1 MASVMNPLPMIA
13 NPVGTIMNNLPPF
26 PLWLF
31 KLLSTFPVTGF
42 LGVDHMAIGSPFTG
56 FTKLFLNIFTLGSWY
71 FYDII
76 QVYNTENLRDKG
88 LNIPFLEWGNIGAG
102 RIDDTKSKDL
112 TKSSKSWLY
121 LLITLLFGLAY
132 YITTFFLSKKSD
144 TLSIALRFASS
155 LFMFIFIGLALF
167 TAFSFSSPSMNL
179 FRIPTYQNPN
189 QALGSLYSTT
199 NMLPNRQSS
208 SAVGRILGTPT
219 GSMYGGG
226 GGGGEGGALDLNDL
240 RIAAASIMEGQDGG
254 GSNDHIYL
262 GTLLLL
268 LPISGFITY
277 TLRKNKMSKK
287 NEVSNESN

>member
-1 MASVMNPLPMIA
+1 MASMNPVSMMA

-31 KLLSTFPVTGF
+31 KLLSTFPVTGI

-56 FTKLFLNIFTLGSWY
+56 FAKLFLNIFTLGSWY
-71 FYDII
+71 FYDIV

-102 RIDDTKSKDL
+102 RIDDTKSKEL

-121 LLITLLFGLAY
+121 LLITLLFGAAY
-132 YITTFFLSKKSD
+132 YITTFFITKKTD
-144 TLSIALRFASS
+144 TLSTALRFASS
-155 LFMFIFIGLALF
+155 LFMFVFIGLALF

-179 FRIPTYQNPN
+179 FRMPTYQNPN
-189 QALGSLYSTT
+189 QALGNLYTT
-199 NMLPNRQSS
+199 TGMIPSRQSS

-226 GGGGEGGALDLNDL
+226 GNDKIELNDL
-240 RIAAASIMEGQDGG
+240 RLAAASILEGQDGG
-254 GSNDHIYL
+254 AAKQSYDYIYL
-262 GTLLLL
+262 GTIILL
-268 LPISGFITY
+268 LPIAGFITY
-277 TLRKNKMSKK
+277 TLRKKKMSKK